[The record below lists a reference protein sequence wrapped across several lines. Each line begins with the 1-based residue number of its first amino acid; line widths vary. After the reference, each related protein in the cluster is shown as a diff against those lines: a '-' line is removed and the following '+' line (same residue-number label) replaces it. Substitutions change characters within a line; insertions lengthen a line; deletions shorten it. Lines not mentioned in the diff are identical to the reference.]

1 MNRIDL
7 EGRKAVVTGG
17 ARGIGLA
24 TAERMLQSGAEV
36 CLWDMDPAALDAAT
50 KRLAGKGSVH
60 AAVVDVAAAVT
71 EAAEAIGQMGR
82 VDILDRKSTRL
93 NSSH

>member
-50 KRLAGKGSVH
+50 
-60 AAVVDVAAAVT
+60 
-71 EAAEAIGQMGR
+71 
-82 VDILDRKSTRL
+82 
-93 NSSH
+93 